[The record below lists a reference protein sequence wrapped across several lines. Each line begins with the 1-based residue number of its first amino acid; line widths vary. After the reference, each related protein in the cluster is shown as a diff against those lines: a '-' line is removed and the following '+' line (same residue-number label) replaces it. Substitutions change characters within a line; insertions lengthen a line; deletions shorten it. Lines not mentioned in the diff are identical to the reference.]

1 MGGFPTG
8 GQPASPLDSLAG
20 LAGPLAGLSAQLAGE
35 RDEPAKHDSASG
47 EAKTDAAADA
57 AKNRKGGDSAPAGQ
71 QPAPSATPEQAS
83 PPVGPPPIAP
93 PPSTA
98 VQLPD
103 GSTATARSPEVA
115 AAVKAYLAGAPL
127 DAAYRQAGI
136 DLPPPG
142 TPVTNPLDPSAL
154 TAGAIGMFR
163 DHYVVALS
171 PAKALQDG
179 QVVSLSSAAS
189 GPDFL
194 GWMDPSPVAV
204 PGPSPTTPPA
214 LVPAG

>member
-1 MGGFPTG
+1 MSSLAPLLPAAMGGFPTG
-8 GQPASPLDSLAG
+8 GQAGSPLDSLAG

-35 RDEPAKHDSASG
+35 RDDRGDP
-47 EAKTDAAADA
+47 A
-57 AKNRKGGDSAPAGQ
+57 AKNNKDSDSTAAGQ

-83 PPVGPPPIAP
+83 PPLGPPPIAT
-93 PPSTA
+93 PSTT

-103 GSTATARSPEVA
+103 GSTVTARSPAVA
-115 AAVKAYLAGAPL
+115 AALKAYLAGTPL
-127 DAAYRQAGI
+127 DVAYRQAGI

-154 TAGAIGMFR
+154 TAGAIGMFK

-171 PAKALQDG
+171 AAKALQDG
-179 QVVSLSSAAS
+179 QVVSLSSAGS
-189 GPDFL
+189 GPGFL
-194 GWMDPSPVAV
+194 GWMDPSAAAAPAPPPVA
-204 PGPSPTTPPA
+204 PPA